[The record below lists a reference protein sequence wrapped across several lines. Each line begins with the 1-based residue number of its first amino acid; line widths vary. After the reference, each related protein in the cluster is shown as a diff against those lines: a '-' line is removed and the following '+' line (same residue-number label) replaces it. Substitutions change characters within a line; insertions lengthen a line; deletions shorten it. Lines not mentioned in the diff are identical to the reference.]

1 MRRRVFALLLCL
13 AVLLPALP
21 AQAADAQGE
30 IDGWSVYLGQG
41 AALRRSVWWT
51 GDDYRT
57 ENYLTLSPGA
67 ALTPRV
73 QTNAALCKSFT
84 LADAVK
90 AAAGEGLRTVAAVN
104 GGFFTMATGVPVG
117 LVAADGAL
125 RSWSAADAWMRS
137 LGFRADGSAL
147 IGLPG
152 ISLYLTLSAEEAEE
166 ETEAETEADEEAET
180 EAEEEAEEPARL
192 AVASLNQPRGEGLA
206 LFTHDITA
214 AAATLAKGDGWNV
227 ICAAEGPVPLSGSL
241 ALTVEQVLTASGP
254 VKIPEGRMVLS
265 LAGDTEG
272 EAPDWLNMLQTG
284 DTLLLSAVCDE
295 TWRDVESAVGL
306 LYMLAEDGAVAGGLE
321 KYKDAAPRTA
331 VGLRADGTLVLYTVD
346 GRQSGHSVG
355 LGLDGVARR
364 MLELGCVTAAALDG
378 GTSTNLNALLPG
390 DNVLSQINIPSD
402 GGRKV
407 VNYIL
412 LTTAAKPAGRAA
424 RLALYPLDLDL
435 VAGAEAELTVRAVDE
450 NGYPAPLPE
459 GIAFTVSDALGT
471 VEKGVFHA
479 EKEGEGTITA
489 TAPGVESVSIPV
501 SVVESPDNIY
511 LYGEVYGKLTKSLT
525 LEPGQEV
532 DLRAAAV
539 KNHLWL
545 ECADTCFTWEL
556 EEDAGEV
563 DETGHLTPAP
573 VSGKGML
580 RVSAGETETEIPITI
595 WSGVPFRDILTTDER
610 FAAVKYVYDHKLFQ
624 GTDDTTFE
632 PDTVMNRGMLVTVLW
647 RMQGSP
653 EAAPASFA
661 DVAPEDWYGPA
672 VAWAAERGLVTGYD
686 AETFGPLDE
695 LTKEQIITILWRAD
709 SQPEPEAPGTDCADA
724 AEISDYARVPMLW
737 ALESL
742 IDPTPEGLLLPA
754 GPMTRAAVADVLMR
768 YLK

>member
-1 MRRRVFALLLCL
+1 MRRRLFALLLSL
-13 AVLLPALP
+13 AALLPALP
-21 AQAADAQGE
+21 AHGAEAAGE
-30 IDGWSVYLGQG
+30 IDGWSALLGQG

-57 ENYLTLSPGA
+57 ENYITLSPGA

-73 QTNAALCKSFT
+73 QTNASLCKSFS

-117 LVAADGAL
+117 PVAADGAL
-125 RSWSAADAWMRS
+125 RSWSAADAWMRA
-137 LGFRADGSAL
+137 LGFRADGSVL
-147 IGLPG
+147 IGLPD
-152 ISLYLTLSAEEAEE
+152 ISLYLTRSAAEAEAE
-166 ETEAETEADEEAET
+166 TETEAEP
-180 EAEEEAEEPARL
+180 EAEETGRL
-192 AVASLNQPRGEGLA
+192 AVASLNQPRGTGLA
-206 LFTHDITA
+206 LFTHDVTSA
-214 AAATLAKGDGWNV
+214 GVTLAKGDGWNV
-227 ICAAEGPVPLSGSL
+227 ICAAEGPVPLSGSIS
-241 ALTVEQVLTASGP
+241 LTVERILTASGP
-254 VKIPEGRMVLS
+254 VEIPAGRMVLS

-272 EAPDWLNMLQTG
+272 EAPDWLNTLQTG

-295 TWRDVESAVGL
+295 AWRDVESAVGL
-306 LYMLAEDGAVAGGLE
+306 LYMLAENGAVAGGLE

-459 GIAFTVSDALGT
+459 GITFSVSETLGT
-471 VEKGVFHA
+471 VEKGVFRA

-489 TAPGVESVSIPV
+489 AAPGVESVSIPV
-501 SVVESPDNIY
+501 RVVESPDSIY

-556 EEDAGEV
+556 EEDAGTV

-580 RVSAGETETEIPITI
+580 RVSAGETETEIPITV

-647 RMQGSP
+647 RMQGAP
-653 EAAPASFA
+653 EAAPASFG

-672 VAWAAERGLVTGYD
+672 VAWAAEKGLVTGYD
-686 AETFGPLDE
+686 ADSFGPLDA

-709 SQPEPEAPGTDCADA
+709 SQPEPQAPGTDCADA

-737 ALESL
+737 ALGSL

-768 YLK
+768 FLETRPAEK